1 MQSTKFITAMFLATL
16 AFAGARARCQA
27 NITESQNPAIY
38 VDSEKGS
45 DAALNAMTTMSANAA
60 LAKIN
65 SVGTSV
71 APLQTIQSA
80 INLATLKNQLNV
92 GAKII
97 VNPGVYRE
105 SLNIGASQT
114 AAPLTIEAATTGTTY
129 ISGSDA
135 ISGGWSAQSGG
146 VYSHAWTYNFG
157 TCPTPSGWPSMS
169 TLARRTEMVF
179 VNGNS
184 LTQVLSSSSL
194 SPGKFYVNE
203 SSNQLLIKPPVNT
216 NMSTASVEVATRSQI
231 LSISGRSNVVVR
243 GMVIEHARSCV
254 NQNAAVISNSSG
266 VLVDN
271 VQAVWNNWGGLEISN
286 SNNITVQ
293 NSVGS
298 HNGGVGFHGYQ
309 DTNSLWENNKTD
321 YNNWRGAEGGLLDW
335 GMGGFKS
342 MLMHTATVLNHH
354 SYGNQAQGL
363 WFDTD
368 NKNITINGVYL
379 SNNELADLQLE
390 ASEGPITV
398 ENSHLCNSRAG
409 VELLNAAKVTF
420 KSNTFY
426 NNGTSGQQYDAQ
438 IFLGGRSGGH
448 VIRDW
453 QSGAYYN
460 IYTNDTVM
468 TGNVVV
474 DSNSG
479 QHVFG
484 TYLSSGAFYDFKSTL
499 NAGSNRWYDPHTT
512 SAFELVNGSKV
523 SFSGW
528 KSAMGTDYSS
538 SWGAP
543 SSSPAGA
550 CAIAAQ

>member
-1 MQSTKFITAMFLATL
+1 MQSSKFIVTIFLASL
-16 AFAGARARCQA
+16 ALAGVRARCQA
-27 NITESQNPAIY
+27 NITEGQTSAIY
-38 VDSEKGS
+38 VDSAKGS
-45 DAALNAMTTMSANAA
+45 DAVLNSMTTMSPSAA
-60 LAKIN
+60 LAQIN
-65 SVGTSV
+65 YVGTST

-114 AAPLTIEAATTGTTY
+114 AAPLTIEAATTGTTF

-135 ISGGWSAQSGG
+135 MTGWSAQAGG
-146 VYSHAWTYNFG
+146 VYYHSWTNNFG
-157 TCPTPSGWPSMS
+157 ECPIPSGWPYIS
-169 TLARRTEMVF
+169 TLGRRTEMVF
-179 VNGNS
+179 VNGSS
-184 LTQVLSSSSL
+184 LTQVLSTSAL

-203 SSNQLLIKPPVNT
+203 SSNELLIKPPVNT
-216 NMSTASVEVATRSQI
+216 NMSTANVEVATRSQI

-271 VQAVWNNWGGLEISN
+271 VQAVWNNWGGLEITN

-298 HNGGVGFHGYQ
+298 NNGGVGFHGYQ

-342 MLMHTATVLNHH
+342 MLMHTATVTNHH

-379 SNNELADLQLE
+379 SNNKLDNLQLE

-398 ENSHLCNSRAG
+398 ENSHLCNGRAG

-420 KSNTFY
+420 KDNTFY
-426 NNGTSGQQYDAQ
+426 NNGASGQQYDAQ
-438 IFLGGRSGGH
+438 IFVGGRNAGH
-448 VIRDW
+448 TIRDW
-453 QSGAYYN
+453 QTGAYYN

-468 TGNVVV
+468 TGNVIV

-484 TYLSSGAFYDFKSTL
+484 TYLDSSAFYDFKNTL

-523 SFSGW
+523 TFSSW
-528 KSAMGTDYSS
+528 KSAMGTDSS
-538 SWGAP
+538 STWGSP
-543 SSSPAGA
+543 STSPAGA

>member
-1 MQSTKFITAMFLATL
+1 MQSTKFITAILL
-16 AFAGARARCQA
+16 SSLVLAGARARCQA
-27 NITESQNPAIY
+27 TITESQTPAIY

-45 DAALNAMTTMSANAA
+45 DAALNSMITMSPSAA

-65 SVGTSV
+65 AVGTST

-80 INLATLKNQLNV
+80 INLATMKNQLNI

-129 ISGSDA
+129 ISGSDVLT
-135 ISGGWSAQSGG
+135 GWSAQSGG
-146 VYSHAWTYNFG
+146 VYRHSWTYNFG

-169 TLARRTEMVF
+169 TLSRRTEMVF
-179 VNGNS
+179 VNGTS
-184 LTQVLSSSSL
+184 LTQVLSSSAL
-194 SPGKFYVNE
+194 SPGKFYVDEGANE
-203 SSNQLLIKPPVNT
+203 LLIKPPVNT

-254 NQNAAVISNSSG
+254 NQNAAIIAGSSG

-271 VQAVWNNWGGLEISN
+271 VQAIWNNWGGLEITN
-286 SNNITVQ
+286 SNNITVE

-342 MLMHTATVLNHH
+342 MLMHTATVTNHH

-368 NKNITINGVYL
+368 NKNITINGAYL
-379 SNNELADLQLE
+379 SENKLDNLQLE

-398 ENSHLCNSRAG
+398 ENSHFCNGLAG

-420 KSNTFY
+420 KGNTFY
-426 NNGTSGQQYDAQ
+426 NNGASGQLYDAQ
-438 IFLGGRSGGH
+438 IFLGGRNNGH

-453 QSGAYYN
+453 QTGAYYN
-460 IYTNDTVM
+460 IYTNDMVM
-468 TGNVVV
+468 TGNTFV
-474 DSNSG
+474 DATSG

-484 TYLSSGAFYDFKSTL
+484 TYLSTGAFADFKNTL

-512 SAFELVNGSKV
+512 SAFELPNGAKV
-523 SFSGW
+523 SL
-528 KSAMGTDYSS
+528 SAWNSAVGTDYSS
-538 SWGAP
+538 TWGPP
-543 SSSPAGA
+543 STSPAGA

>member
-1 MQSTKFITAMFLATL
+1 MQSTKFITAILLASL
-16 AFAGARARCQA
+16 AMAGARARCQA
-27 NITESQNPAIY
+27 NITESQIPAIY
-38 VDSEKGS
+38 VDSKNGS
-45 DAALNAMTTMSANAA
+45 DAALNAMSTMSASAA

-80 INLATLKNQLNV
+80 INLATLKNQLNI

-105 SLNIGASQT
+105 SINIGASQT
-114 AAPLTIEAATTGTTY
+114 AAPLTIEAANTGTTF
-129 ISGSDA
+129 ISGSDVMTGWRA
-135 ISGGWSAQSGG
+135 QTGGIYYHS
-146 VYSHAWTYNFG
+146 WTYNFG
-157 TCPTPSGWPSMS
+157 ECPIPSGWPYISS
-169 TLARRTEMVF
+169 LGRRTEMVF
-179 VNGNS
+179 LNGNS
-184 LTQVLSSSSL
+184 LTQVLSASAL
-194 SPGKFYVNE
+194 SPGKFYVDE
-203 SSNQLLIKPPVNT
+203 GTNQLLIEPPVNT
-216 NMSTASVEVATRSQI
+216 NMSTAVVEVATRSQI
-231 LSISGRSNVVVR
+231 LSVSGRSNVVVR

-254 NQNAAVISNSSG
+254 NENAAVIAGSSG

-271 VQAVWNNWGGLEISN
+271 VQAVWNNWGGLEITN

-309 DTNSLWENNKTD
+309 DTNSLWSNNKTD

-342 MLMHTATVLNHH
+342 LLMHTATVQNHH

-368 NKNITINGVYL
+368 NKNITINNVYL
-379 SNNELADLQLE
+379 SQNRLANLQLE

-398 ENSHLCNSRAG
+398 ENSYLCNGLAG

-420 KSNTFY
+420 KDNTLY
-426 NNGTSGQQYDAQ
+426 NNGASGQQYDAQ
-438 IFLGGRSGGH
+438 MFVGGRNGGH

-453 QSGAYYN
+453 QNGAYYN
-460 IYTNDTVM
+460 IYTNDMVM
-468 TGNVVV
+468 TGNVFV
-474 DSNSG
+474 DANSG
-479 QHVFG
+479 QHLFG
-484 TYLSSGAFYDFKSTL
+484 TYLSSGAFYDYKSTL
-499 NAGSNRWYDPHTT
+499 NAGSNRWYDPHTA
-512 SAFELVNGSKV
+512 SAFELLNGSKV
-523 SFSGW
+523 DFSGW
-528 KSAMGTDYSS
+528 KSAVGTDYSS
-538 SWGAP
+538 SWAP
-543 SSSPAGA
+543 PSTSPAGA

>member
-1 MQSTKFITAMFLATL
+1 MQSTKFIAAILLASL
-16 AFAGARARCQA
+16 ALAGVRARCQA
-27 NITESQNPAIY
+27 NITESQTAAIY

-45 DAALNAMTTMSANAA
+45 DAALNAMSTMSASTA
-60 LAKIN
+60 LTKIN
-65 SVGTSV
+65 TVGTSI

-80 INLATLKNQLNV
+80 INLATLKNQLNI
-92 GAKII
+92 GARIV

-105 SLNIGASQT
+105 SINIGASQT
-114 AAPLTIEAATTGTTY
+114 TAPLTIEAATTGTTY
-129 ISGSDA
+129 ISGSNA
-135 ISGGWSAQSGG
+135 MTGWSAQSGG
-146 VYSHAWTYNFG
+146 VYSHSWTYNFG
-157 TCPTPSGWPSMS
+157 TCATPSGWPSMS

-184 LTQVLSSSSL
+184 LTQVLSSSAL

-271 VQAVWNNWGGLEISN
+271 VQAIWNNWGGLEITN

-298 HNGGVGFHGYQ
+298 HNGGVGFHGYH
-309 DTNSLWENNKTD
+309 DTNSVWSGNKTD

-342 MLMHTATVLNHH
+342 MLMHTATVTNHH

-368 NKNITINGVYL
+368 NKNITINGAYL
-379 SNNELADLQLE
+379 SQNKLADLQLE

-420 KSNTFY
+420 KYNTFY
-426 NNGTSGQQYDAQ
+426 NNGASGQQYDAQ

-453 QSGAYYN
+453 QTGAYYN
-460 IYTNDTVM
+460 IYSNDTVM
-468 TGNVVV
+468 TGNVIV

-523 SFSGW
+523 TFSGW

-538 SWGAP
+538 TWGPP
-543 SSSPAGA
+543 STSPAGA